1 MKKMKFL
8 KKTAAIALAGIMAL
22 SVAACGGEKT
32 NKNQKVEHNGG
43 KEVKIAYW
51 HAGMGVEYLENMVN
65 EFNSRQSDWFVTFEY
80 SAIKDSLMSAFGLE
94 DTDET
99 DLYIVGRSYD
109 TKYMEPLDDLLQS
122 TADGDEKPLIEKFNP
137 SYLEMEI
144 ASDGHYYTLTN
155 GGGVIGIV
163 YNKELFEKAGI
174 DVLPR
179 TTDELAVACDM
190 LLEADVTPIANFG
203 TGGYWDFFIDA
214 WQSQYDSFDY
224 YINNFHGCT
233 DLKGNSPSK
242 EVFTTKDGRYQVLK
256 ALEKIVTPEYVV
268 AGASSETHTSMQTKF
283 LNSDIGMMVNGSWL
297 SNESGESGDMNNY
310 GVMRTP
316 VISTITDKLT
326 SVRGDKELR
335 AVVSAMDTV
344 IDGEKTTADYQSG
357 DGYEV
362 DGRNVKAA
370 DWDYVMAARTTTAV
384 NYVGQSNF
392 IPVYSDAKEG
402 AKEFLKFFYSDAG
415 MKIYADATHV
425 NLPLSLSNGEKIDT
439 SDWNAYEL
447 AMDQLLD
454 KTEYHVSYYMM
465 NRHPI
470 FRSGGAF
477 RYFGSIIAILSSR
490 NPEDRKDAD
499 GIWEEMMYYVDQRY
513 ERDWLANIQ

>member
-1 MKKMKFL
+1 MKL
-8 KKTAAIALAGIMAL
+8 TNWIKKTIALALAGCMAL
-22 SVAACGGEKT
+22 SMAGCGDGNT
-32 NKNQKVEHNGG
+32 DVTKNDDYNGG
-43 KEVKIAYW
+43 KEVKIAIW
-51 HAGMGVEYLENMVN
+51 NAGMGVEYLEKMIKV
-65 EFNSRQSDWFVTFEY
+65 FNAKQSDWYITYEA
-80 SAIKDSLMSAFGLE
+80 SAIKESLTSQFGLD
-94 DTDET
+94 DTDPT
-99 DLYIVGRSYD
+99 DIYIINRNYD
-109 TKYMEPLDDLLQS
+109 TKYMEPLDDVLNS
-122 TADGDEKPLIEKFNP
+122 TADGDQMPLIDKFNK

-163 YNKELFEKAGI
+163 YNKNLFDRAGI
-174 DVLPR
+174 EVIPR
-179 TTDELAVACDM
+179 TTDELAVVCDQ
-190 LLEADVTPIANFG
+190 LLEANVTPIANFG

-233 DLKGNSPSK
+233 DLNGNSPSK

-283 LNSDIGMMVNGSWL
+283 LNMDIGMMVNGAWL
-297 SNESGESGDMNNY
+297 ANEMKEVGDMDHY

-316 VISTITDKLT
+316 VISAITDKLT

-335 AVVSAMDTV
+335 ALVSALDTV
-344 IDGEKTTADYQSG
+344 IDGEKTAEDYKSG
-357 DGYEV
+357 EYYMVNGKKVTE
-362 DGRNVKAA
+362 A
-370 DWDYVMAARTTTAV
+370 DWNYVMEARTTTAV
-384 NYVGQSNF
+384 NYVGQSTF
-392 IPVYSDAKEG
+392 IPNYSTEKEG
-402 AKEFLKFFYSDAG
+402 AKEFLKFYFSDEG
-415 MKIYADATHV
+415 MKIYADATHI
-425 NLPLSLSNGEKIDT
+425 NLPMELSTGEKIDT
-439 SDWNAYEL
+439 SNWNGFEL
-447 AMDQLLD
+447 AMEEVLQ

-470 FRSGGAF
+470 YRSGGAF
-477 RYFGSIIAILSSR
+477 RYFGSIVAILSSR
-490 NPEDRKDAD
+490 NPEDRNDAD